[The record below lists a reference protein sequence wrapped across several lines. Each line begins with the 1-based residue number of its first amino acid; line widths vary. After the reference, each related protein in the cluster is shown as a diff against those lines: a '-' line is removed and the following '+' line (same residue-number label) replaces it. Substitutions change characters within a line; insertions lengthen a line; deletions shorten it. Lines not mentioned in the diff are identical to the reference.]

1 MKTKSF
7 FIIIALVFS
16 ISVMAQTEVI
26 DTARF
31 VAVYDYECRTQ
42 NADGKPVTDKMQ
54 LVVQVGRL
62 LTKSMPFS
70 VYLKTDESSEENVI
84 EIAFDEALMHMPTV
98 WVGLPIGYTTVC
110 EFIFPHEFE
119 ATEETPEIKWTL
131 LEDTMTVSEYLCHK
145 ATATFRGVEW
155 QVFYTEEI
163 PSSAGPWRLCGLPGL
178 IVQAESDAH
187 TFSLSELR
195 TKEASPITTPE
206 QNPNVQRVK
215 YEKLMKYRNEI
226 YGNSQYA
233 KNPLYHIADKS
244 GSAQTGYTLSLGQSI
259 NHMEV
264 LDFGG
269 KQYIYANGYPFL
281 TSAHVYQPLEKE

>member
-1 MKTKSF
+1 MKKKIELF
-7 FIIIALVFS
+7 IIALFFALPS
-16 ISVMAQTEVI
+16 QAQTEVI
-26 DTARF
+26 DTAQF

-42 NADGKPVTDKMQ
+42 TADGKPVNDKMQ

-70 VYLKTDESSEENVI
+70 VYTKTEELSEANIV
-84 EIAFDEALMHMPTV
+84 AAYDEALMHMPTV
-98 WVGLPIGYTTVC
+98 WIGLPTGYTTVC
-110 EFIFPHEFE
+110 ELVFPNEFE
-119 ATEETPEIKWTL
+119 ASEPTPEIEWTL
-131 LEDTMTVSEYLCHK
+131 LEDTMTVSGYLCHK
-145 ATATFRGVEW
+145 ATAILRGIKWNVY
-155 QVFYTEEI
+155 YTDEI
-163 PSSAGPWRLCGLPGL
+163 PASAGPWRLCGLPGL
-178 IVQAESDAH
+178 IVRADSEAH
-187 TFSLSELR
+187 TFSLTELR
-195 TKEASPITTPE
+195 QEKSLITTPDN
-206 QNPNVQRVK
+206 NPNVQRVK

-264 LDFGG
+264 MDFGD

-281 TSAHVYQPLEKE
+281 TSAHVFQPLEK